1 MNVSVKVQ
9 SCNKKAPRYSDFKYI
24 EVYFLLHKNLRMSA
38 SRLESLL
45 CELI

>member
-1 MNVSVKVQ
+1 MSVSVKVQ
-9 SCNKKAPRYSDFKYI
+9 SCNKEAPRYSDFTYV
-24 EVYFLLHKNLRMSA
+24 EVYFLLHKNLRMNT